1 MLGFVGRFREDTIQ
15 QSIIRDARKPTL
27 KGGGIQFN
35 DLVGFQI
42 QMQIY
47 L

>member
-1 MLGFVGRFREDTIQ
+1 MKMPSSSLYPEMPENPPGIYRR
-15 QSIIRDARKPTL
+15 
-27 KGGGIQFN
+27 GIQVN

-47 L
+47 S